1 MRATD
6 DQVGAGGNP
15 ADFRL
20 VINRLPD
27 AGADPWVPFLRR
39 LPV

>member
-1 MRATD
+1 MMRTTD

-20 VINRLPD
+20 FINRLPE
-27 AGADPWVPFLRR
+27 AGPDP
-39 LPV
+39 